1 MENQAMKMNES
12 DQPIL
17 MTIWFRSLGWLPLIL
32 FISRFVAYL
41 QLGQP
46 SQMLWMCHLSNL
58 LLSAGLFLANALII
72 RLSVILIIFGI
83 IPWIVDMFVI
93 RIVTPVSIASHL
105 GGLVVGLLAIAKVRA
120 CPWSWLAALGS
131 FVLVQF
137 VCRFVTPPEF
147 NINTAHRVYDIWKD
161 TISSYWLYWVIST
174 SIIGATLWLI
184 GLALL
189 KLFPPLGQNIAVHES
204 ERPKLR

>member
-1 MENQAMKMNES
+1 MENQAMKTSASE
-12 DQPIL
+12 QPIL

-32 FISRFVAYL
+32 FVARFVAYL

-120 CPWSWLAALGS
+120 RPWSWLAALVS
-131 FVLVQF
+131 FVLVQL

-184 GLALL
+184 DLALL
-189 KLFPPLGQNIAVHES
+189 KLFPTARTSAGA
-204 ERPKLR
+204 

>member
-1 MENQAMKMNES
+1 MENQAMKTSGNE
-12 DQPIL
+12 QPIL
-17 MTIWFRSLGWLPLIL
+17 MTIWFRSLGWVPLIL
-32 FISRFVAYL
+32 FVARFVAYL

-58 LLSAGLFLANALII
+58 LLSVGLFLANALII

-120 CPWSWLAALGS
+120 RYWSWLAALAS

-174 SIIGATLWLI
+174 SIIGTTLWLI

-189 KLFPPLGQNIAVHES
+189 KLFPPARTSSAGA
-204 ERPKLR
+204 